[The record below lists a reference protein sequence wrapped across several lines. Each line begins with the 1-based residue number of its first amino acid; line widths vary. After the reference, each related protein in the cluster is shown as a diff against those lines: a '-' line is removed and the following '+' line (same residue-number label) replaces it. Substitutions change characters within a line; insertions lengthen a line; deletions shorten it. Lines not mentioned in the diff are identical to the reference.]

1 MIKPII
7 TAEEAVQMVQSGD
20 TLVIGGQWRRACHPR
35 IAHRGVGKTL
45 PVNAS
50 AARPDSCSHQRH
62 GGSGGARLGTPRR
75 PTPD

>member
-20 TLVIGGQWRRACHPR
+20 TLVIGGSGAGHAIPESL
-35 IAHRGVGKTL
+35 IEALGK
-45 PVNAS
+45 
-50 AARPDSCSHQRH
+50 RFRH